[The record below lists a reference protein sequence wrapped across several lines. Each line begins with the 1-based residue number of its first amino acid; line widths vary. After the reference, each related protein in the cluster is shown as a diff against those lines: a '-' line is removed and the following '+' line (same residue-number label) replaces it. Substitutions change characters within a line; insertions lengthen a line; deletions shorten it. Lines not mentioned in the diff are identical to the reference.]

1 MGLKVQTNERFS
13 IYESVLLLEAY
24 LNAAQERVSLNS
36 AVKPLSLVLRQMA
49 VNQGIQIDDAFRSEK
64 GLNYQIR
71 CMEAAYTAKKT
82 SCTPSR
88 LFIETVALYK
98 SNRTKYDALLV
109 EAKSFAF
116 KENEEVMKEKNILVD
131 GGIETS
137 ILDVIA
143 RHFPNGFQPDSIIDR
158 KKLFRLYEEETEKGI
173 PDGFDIKALINN
185 CGITV
190 GKKVYVLSKEAKNEI
205 CSKINSLFATGNNVL
220 FYNLLLK
227 LPIFEECHI
236 YEVSTLKEVVRML
249 LPNAA
254 YEKHYMC
261 SHYGLSVL
269 QEIVDAYGR
278 DIKLTYSQIQKRKPY
293 MDLDTIKWELSYSD
307 KFVWDESETY
317 AQAHLI
323 KLADTDILKI
333 QSEFLPEVE
342 SRGFATM
349 LHLPLADSCA
359 LNPSVSYYAVR
370 EVMYLRHMSGK
381 YSKNGLIVTR
391 IGETKT
397 SYEVLCEYCRSLEKA
412 TLEEINHYG
421 QALLGNQPTTIVSAA
436 IYNMVRVD
444 RAIFVN
450 DAAIEFDVDAIDRAI
465 EQFVGDKI
473 IPLKNITSFTAFP
486 EVEGYSW
493 NLYILDCF
501 LRRFSKKF
509 SMNGSPAQTN
519 IVGAV
524 CPKEIRFDSYADAMA
539 YAVVQDGVEISE
551 NTISD
556 YLSKNQFILRRGLI
570 VRRVFESAMK
580 ISEQR
585 SAGNV

>member
-1 MGLKVQTNERFS
+1 MGRQVQVNERFS

-24 LNAAQERVSLNS
+24 LKAVQERASLHS
-36 AVKPLSLVLRQMA
+36 AVKSLSLVLRQMA
-49 VNQGIQIDDAFRSEK
+49 ENQGVQIDDAFRSEK

-71 CMEAAYTAKKT
+71 CMEAAYTTKKT
-82 SCTPSR
+82 SCTPSK

-98 SNRTKYDALLV
+98 NNRTRYNALLA
-109 EAKSFAF
+109 EAKNIAF
-116 KENEEVMKEKNILVD
+116 KENGEVMEEKNNIRD

-143 RHFPNGFQPDSIIDR
+143 RHFPNGIQPDSIIDR
-158 KKLFRLYEEETEKGI
+158 KKLFRLYEEETKKGI
-173 PDGFDIKALINN
+173 PDGFDIKLLIMS
-185 CGITV
+185 CGIAV
-190 GKKVYVLSKEAKNEI
+190 GKKVYVLSRKAKNEI
-205 CSKINSLFATGNNVL
+205 CSTINSLFAAGNNIL
-220 FYNLLLK
+220 FYSLLLR
-227 LPIFEECHI
+227 LPVFEECHI
-236 YEVSTLKEVVRML
+236 YEASTLKEVVRML
-249 LPNAA
+249 LPDVA

-261 SHYGLSVL
+261 SHSGFSVL
-269 QEIVDAYGR
+269 QEIVDAYGN
-278 DIKLTYSQIQKRKPY
+278 DIKLTYSQIQDRKPY
-293 MDLDTIKWELSYSD
+293 MDLDSIKWELSYSD

-323 KLADTDILKI
+323 KLADTDILEI

-342 SRGFATM
+342 SKGFATM
-349 LHLPLADSCA
+349 LHLSLADSCA
-359 LNPSVSYYAVR
+359 LNPGVSYYAVR

-381 YSKNGLIVTR
+381 YAKNGLIVTR
-391 IGETKT
+391 TGETKT

-412 TLEEINHYG
+412 TLEEINQYG

-444 RAIFVN
+444 RTTFVN
-450 DAAIEFDVDAIDRAI
+450 ETTVGFDVDTIDRAI
-465 EQFVGDKI
+465 EQFVGAKI

-486 EVEGYSW
+486 EVEGFSW
-493 NLYILDCF
+493 NLYLLDCF

-509 SMNGSPAQTN
+509 SMCGSPAQTN

-524 CPKEIRFDSYADAMA
+524 CPKEIRFDSYTDAMA

-556 YLSKNQFILRRGLI
+556 YLSKNQFILRRGPI
-570 VRRVFESAMK
+570 VKRVFESAMK
-580 ISEQR
+580 LSEQR

>member
-1 MGLKVQTNERFS
+1 MGSGVRINKHFS

-24 LNAAQERVSLNS
+24 LNAVQERTPLNS
-36 AVKPLSLVLRQMA
+36 VIKPLSLTLRQMA
-49 VNQGIQIDDAFRSEK
+49 VNQGAQIDEAFRSEK

-82 SCTPSR
+82 FCTPSK

-98 SNRTKYDALLV
+98 NNRTRYDAILA
-109 EAKSFAF
+109 EAKSIAF
-116 KENEEVMKEKNILVD
+116 KENGGVMKEKNILAD
-131 GGIETS
+131 GGIEAS

-143 RHFPNGFQPDSIIDR
+143 RYFPNGFQLDSIIDR
-158 KKLFRLYEEETEKGI
+158 KKLFRLHKEEIEKGI
-173 PDGFDIKALINN
+173 PDGFNIKALLDS
-185 CGITV
+185 CGIAV
-190 GKKVYVLSKEAKNEI
+190 GKKVYILSEEVKNEI
-205 CSKINSLFATGNNVL
+205 RSTINSLFAAGNNVL
-220 FYNLLLK
+220 FYNLLLN
-227 LPIFEECHI
+227 LPIFEKCHI
-236 YEVSTLKEVVRML
+236 YEESTLKEVVHML
-249 LPNAA
+249 LPNAV

-261 SHYGLSVL
+261 SHYGISVL

-293 MDLDTIKWELSYSD
+293 MDLDAIKRELSYSD
-307 KFVWDESETY
+307 KFVWDENETY

-323 KLADTDILKI
+323 ELADTDILEI
-333 QSEFLPEVE
+333 QSNFLPGVE

-359 LNPSVSYYAVR
+359 LNPGVSYYAIR
-370 EVMYLRHMSGK
+370 EVMYLRHMSEK
-381 YSKNGLIVTR
+381 YSKNGLIVTKN
-391 IGETKT
+391 GETKT
-397 SYEVLCEYCRSLEKA
+397 SYEVLCEYCCSLEKA

-444 RAIFVN
+444 RTTFVK
-450 DAAIEFDVDAIDRAI
+450 DVAIEFDVDAIDRAI
-465 EQFVGDKI
+465 EQFVGTKI

-486 EVEGYSW
+486 DVEGYSW
-493 NLYILDCF
+493 NLYMLDCF

-519 IVGAV
+519 TVGAV
-524 CPKEIRFDSYADAMA
+524 CPKEIRFDSYTDAMA

-551 NTISD
+551 NAISD
-556 YLSKNQFILRRGLI
+556 YLSKNQFILRRGPI
-570 VRRVFESAMK
+570 VRRVFESAIK
-580 ISEQR
+580 LSEQR
-585 SAGNV
+585 SADDV

>member
-1 MGLKVQTNERFS
+1 MGHDVQINEHFT

-24 LNAAQERVSLNS
+24 LNAVQEQASLNS
-36 AVKPLSLVLRQMA
+36 AVKSLSLVLRQMA
-49 VNQGIQIDDAFRSEK
+49 VNQDIQIDEAFRSEK

-82 SCTPSR
+82 SRLPSK
-88 LFIETVALYK
+88 LFIETVTLYK
-98 SNRTKYDALLV
+98 NDRTRYDALLA
-109 EAKSFAF
+109 EAKSIAF
-116 KENEEVMKEKNILVD
+116 KEKRDVMKEKNILLD
-131 GGIETS
+131 GRIEAS

-143 RHFPNGFQPDSIIDR
+143 HHFPNGFQPDSIIDR
-158 KKLFRLYEEETEKGI
+158 KKLFRLYEEENEKGI
-173 PDGFDIKALINN
+173 PDGFDIKALLNS
-185 CGITV
+185 CGIAV
-190 GKKVYVLSKEAKNEI
+190 GKKVYVLSKEAKYKI
-205 CSKINSLFATGNNVL
+205 CSTINSLFTTGNKVL
-220 FYNLLLK
+220 FYYLLLK

-236 YEVSTLKEVVRML
+236 YEVSTLKELVRML

-261 SHYGLSVL
+261 SHFGLSVL
-269 QEIVDAYGR
+269 QEIVDAYGH

-293 MDLDTIKWELSYSD
+293 LDLDSIKWELSYSD

-323 KLADTDILKI
+323 KLADTDILEI

-342 SRGFATM
+342 SQGFATM
-349 LHLPLADSCA
+349 LNLSLADSCA
-359 LNPSVSYYAVR
+359 LNPGVSYYAVR

-412 TLEEINHYG
+412 TLEEINRYG

-436 IYNMVRVD
+436 IHNMVRVD
-444 RAIFVN
+444 RTTFVN
-450 DAAIEFDVDAIDRAI
+450 DAAVDFDVDAIDRAI
-465 EQFVGDKI
+465 EQFVGAKI

-486 EVEGYSW
+486 EVEGHSW

-524 CPKEIRFDSYADAMA
+524 CPKEIRFDSYTDAMA
-539 YAVVQDGVEISE
+539 YAAVQDGVEMSE

-556 YLSKNQFILRRGLI
+556 YLSKNQFILRRGPI

-580 ISEQR
+580 LSEQR